1 VRRINRTSES
11 RIAQKYQKATRRILF
26 LDYDGTLVPL
36 ARCPEMA
43 VPGASVL
50 AQVERLAADPK
61 NTAVIVSGR
70 QQEFLDR
77 WFGALPIVLVA
88 EHGAFLRM
96 PRAAWTGTVDADA
109 AWKQQV
115 LPVLQRYADRCTGAF
130 IEEKSLSL
138 VWHYR
143 NADPGIAL
151 LRSQELKD
159 ELRELVSHDSR
170 LQVMEGH
177 KVIEVKRSGYDKG
190 TVASHLL
197 TSDAYDFILAIGDDR
212 TDEDLFRA
220 LPDQALTIK
229 IGIMASVARYNL
241 KDQQEVVRFL
251 DHLLRS

>member
-1 VRRINRTSES
+1 
-11 RIAQKYQKATRRILF
+11 
-26 LDYDGTLVPL
+26 
-36 ARCPEMA
+36 
-43 VPGASVL
+43 
-50 AQVERLAADPK
+50 
-61 NTAVIVSGR
+61 
-70 QQEFLDR
+70 
-77 WFGALPIVLVA
+77 
-88 EHGAFLRM
+88 
-96 PRAAWTGTVDADA
+96 
-109 AWKQQV
+109 V

-130 IEEKSLSL
+130 IEAKSLSL

-151 LRSQELKD
+151 RRSAELKN

-190 TVASHLL
+190 TVVSQLL
-197 TSDAYDFILAIGDDR
+197 TRAAYDFILALGDDR

-251 DHLLRS
+251 DHLLRGDP